1 MQTEKNYQYLFF
13 FNFILLLFF
22 FFFALDQKDRTT
34 GSPNHRHA
42 IYRVKRGREKKQTE
56 PNDTQTSSDVFFLL
70 RFECW
75 KEDAVCR
82 MDGDEKV
89 ADGRRRWHHIH
100 LHFFAKVDRGSL
112 GCWSWSCWYVR
123 YFIPQQ
129 CKDIT
134 STKAR
139 VKLLY
144 TRGGDHYDANIWQ

>member
-22 FFFALDQKDRTT
+22 FFLHLTKKTGLQVHPTT
-34 GSPNHRHA
+34 DMQFTES
-42 IYRVKRGREKKQTE
+42 REEGKKT
-56 PNDTQTSSDVFFLL
+56 NRIKWHTNVLGCFFLL